1 MVLGD
6 DDRSIVACTVSVTKG
21 WFRIEGL
28 QDGPR
33 TLEDQIKGIE
43 PALAECKGKTVLDLG
58 CAEFLIG
65 LEFAKA
71 GAKEVVGVECN
82 RQIADVAR
90 RLCLRYPATRIEHAD
105 LNRLAKNDNPE
116 QYDIVLSLGV
126 CHKLMFPGDGVRFSA
141 RSSKNLLVF
150 GFSDLEEYKPGNMHS
165 KGYPENSCNVYEIM
179 EECGFAKEK
188 TLKRSRQET
197 AQYWRRR

>member
-1 MVLGD
+1 MRSAQALLGQCL
-6 DDRSIVACTVSVTKG
+6 AKG

-43 PALAECKGKTVLDLG
+43 PALAECKGKTILDLG

-82 RQIADVAR
+82 QQVAAVAR
-90 RLCLRYPATRIEHAD
+90 RLSLRYPTTRVEHAD

-126 CHKLMFPGDGVRFSA
+126 CHKLMFPDMGVRFSA
-141 RSSKNLLVF
+141 LSSRDLVVF
-150 GFSDLEEYKPGNMHS
+150 GFSARQEFESGEMRS
-165 KGYPENSCNVYEIM
+165 KGYPQNSCNVYEIM
-179 EECGFAKEK
+179 EECGFTLEK
-188 TLKRSRQET
+188 ILPRSRQET
-197 AQYWRRR
+197 AQYYRRNK